1 MKILFIGDVFG
12 RPGRRALRDWLPPY
26 RREHSVD
33 FVIVNAENSA
43 NGKGV
48 TAETADELF
57 EAGADVLTGGNHTF
71 AHRQAYAFLDEEE
84 RALRPANLPAG
95 TPGRGMGFYAA
106 RGGEKIAVI
115 NLMGRAFMRPFDC
128 PFRAGTELVESA
140 RETTPLVIVDFHAEA
155 TSEKIAMAAHLDGL
169 ATAVIG
175 THTHVPTA
183 DARVTRRGTAAITD
197 VGMSGPYDSVIGV
210 KTDII
215 LDQFLVGLPVRHEV
229 AKGDVRIC
237 GLLVEADPETGR
249 AIRATPVRDPEFP
262 RSREDSPPEGE
273 G

>member
-12 RPGRRALRDWLPPY
+12 RPGRKALGEWLPGY
-26 RREHSVD
+26 RRDHGID

-48 TAETADELF
+48 TVDTGEELF
-57 EAGADVLTGGNHTF
+57 ACGADVLTGGNHTF
-71 AHRQAYAFLDEEE
+71 AHRQAYGFLDEDE
-84 RALRPANLPAG
+84 RVLRPANLPAQ
-95 TPGRGMGFYAA
+95 TPGRGLGIY
-106 RGGEKIAVI
+106 GIGSGTKIAVI
-115 NLMGRAFMRPFDC
+115 NLMGRAFMRAFDC
-128 PFRAGTELVESA
+128 PFRAATELVEQA
-140 RETTPLVIVDFHAEA
+140 REDTPLVIVDFHAEA

-183 DARVTRRGTAAITD
+183 DARVSRAGTAAITD

-210 KTDII
+210 RTDII
-215 LDQFLVGLPVRHEV
+215 LEQFLIGLPVRHEV

-237 GLLVEADPETGR
+237 GLLVEADRATGR
-249 AIRATPVRDPEFP
+249 ALRATPVREPEFHRVHEP
-262 RSREDSPPEGE
+262 GE
-273 G
+273 GTA